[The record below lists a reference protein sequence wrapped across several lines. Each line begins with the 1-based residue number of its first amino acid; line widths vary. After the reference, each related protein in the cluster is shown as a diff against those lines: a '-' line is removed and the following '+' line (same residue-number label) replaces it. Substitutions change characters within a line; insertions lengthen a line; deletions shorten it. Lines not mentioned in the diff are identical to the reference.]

1 MNFQQ
6 ISQAVASTVMQ
17 AGVVNMYSD
26 IQALFQLIYTEL
38 DKPGSYRYNSRK
50 YSYMTICQQII
61 TTASQ
66 FAAYYVIPVRVQHTV
81 KWVVEVGELESGKL
95 AAIASQI
102 QYYISNVLFDAMG

>member
-6 ISQAVASTVMQ
+6 ISQAVASTVVQ

-61 TTASQ
+61 TAASQ
-66 FAAYYVIPVRVQHTV
+66 FAAYYVIPVRVPHTV
-81 KWVVEVGELESGKL
+81 RWIVEVGDLESGKL
-95 AAIASQI
+95 AVIASQI
-102 QYYISNVLFDAMG
+102 QHYISNVLFDAMG